1 LWSFQILVYLYMFR
15 FEHPQH
21 LWALLFLP
29 LAMLSFQLLKRQRAT
44 QLKQFS
50 AEKMW
55 THLFDFQEDTRR
67 LRQFILLL
75 SGLFFLIVGWA
86 NPQWGERKEEVN
98 GSKSDVFIALDI
110 SLSMYCNDVS
120 PNRLD
125 RAKLLANEL
134 TEALKGDRVGL
145 ILFAGN
151 AYLQMP
157 LTNDASS
164 AQLFINSANPD
175 QAPSQ
180 GTAIGEAIALAEKG
194 FPAENKRGKALI
206 VLSDGEDQEEDA
218 LETAKTAH
226 DNGLV
231 VCTVGVGTP
240 EGGFIPQTYAGQS
253 GLKMDESGQPVRT
266 KINESML
273 QSLAST
279 CEGKYYNILSG
290 EAAIAADIQRLLSKL
305 EKTDSVASRQFVA
318 KESYFQWFI
327 GFGLL
332 LLLLNFVFT
341 KK

>member
-1 LWSFQILVYLYMFR
+1 MFR

-55 THLFDFQEDTRR
+55 TYLIDFQEDKRR
-67 LRQFILLL
+67 WKQFMLLL
-75 SGLFFLIVGWA
+75 TGLFFLIVGWA

-110 SLSMYCNDVS
+110 SQSMYCNDVS
-120 PNRLD
+120 PNRLE

-157 LTNDASS
+157 LTADASS
-164 AQLFINSANPD
+164 SQLFINAANPD

-180 GTAIGEAIALAEKG
+180 GTAIGEAIALSEKS
-194 FPAENKRGKALI
+194 FPPENKHGKALI
-206 VLSDGEDQEEDA
+206 ILSDGEDQEEDA
-218 LETAKTAH
+218 LEIAKTAH
-226 DNGLV
+226 ENGLL
-231 VCTVGVGTP
+231 VCTVGVGTAQ
-240 EGGFIPQTYAGQS
+240 GGYIPQTYAGQS
-253 GLKMDESGQPVRT
+253 GVKMDENGQPVLT

-273 QSLAST
+273 QDLAGA
-279 CEGKYYNILSG
+279 CGGKYYNILSG
-290 EAAIAADIQRLLSKL
+290 EAAIASDIQRILSKL
-305 EKTDSVASRQFVA
+305 EKTETVLGRQFVA
-318 KESYFQWFI
+318 KESYFQWFV
-327 GFGLL
+327 GLGVL

>member
-1 LWSFQILVYLYMFR
+1 MFR

-50 AEKMW
+50 TEKMW
-55 THLFDFQEDTRR
+55 TYLFDFQEDTRR

-75 SGLFFLIVGWA
+75 SALLFLIVGWA
-86 NPQWGERKEEVN
+86 NPQWGERKEDVN
-98 GSKSDVFIALDI
+98 SSKSDVFIALDI

-120 PNRLD
+120 PNRLE
-125 RAKLLANEL
+125 RAKLLATEL
-134 TEALKGDRVGL
+134 TETLKGDRIGL

-157 LTNDASS
+157 LTADAPS
-164 AQLFINSANPD
+164 AQLFINAANPD

-180 GTAIGEAIALAEKG
+180 GTAIGEAIALSEKAI
-194 FPAENKRGKALI
+194 PAENKHGKALI
-206 VLSDGEDQEEDA
+206 ILSDGEDQEEDA

-231 VCTVGVGTP
+231 ICTVGVGTAQ
-240 EGGFIPQTYAGQS
+240 GGYIPQTYAGQS
-253 GLKMDESGQPVRT
+253 GVKMDENGQPVRT
-266 KINESML
+266 KINEEML
-273 QSLAST
+273 QSIAST
-279 CEGKYYNILSG
+279 GDGKYYNILSG
-290 EAAIAADIQRLLSKL
+290 ESAIATDIQRLLSKL
-305 EKTDSVASRQFVA
+305 EKTESVAGHQFVA
-318 KESYFQWFI
+318 KESYFQWFV

-332 LLLLNFVFT
+332 LLLLNFIFT